1 MRQLVALVAILLGC
15 ETVLLILLGTCV
27 SWSVPL
33 FEITATA
40 LLGVAVFIYAKLRFG
55 PSLLASLAAD
65 KLPSGT
71 IMCGALLFVAAVL
84 LILPGPM
91 TDAAGFLLLI
101 PWTRRMIVAALSRRC
116 LTSSGPCP
124 PDHATISEQV
134 IARILGD
141 DGLYVAY

>member
-1 MRQLVALVAILLGC
+1 MRLFWSGSIIVRQLVVLVAILLGC

-91 TDAAGFLLLI
+91 TRCG
-101 PWTRRMIVAALSRRC
+101 RLS
-116 LTSSGPCP
+116 SVDSVDP
-124 PDHATISEQV
+124 A
-134 IARILGD
+134 D
-141 DGLYVAY
+141 DRGGA